1 MAYHVS
7 RADVSAANPRPGYE
21 ERSSGYFYRPTA
33 GPAVGALHLDEG
45 LSVLE
50 PGGSI
55 RRHLHSCEEAFY
67 VVTGTVDLILPTDR
81 HRLSAG
87 HYGFV
92 PVGTEHAWQNAG
104 DEPAQW
110 IEVAAPQAP
119 TDGRTHTIF
128 VPGTVP
134 DLAVRVPDL
143 ASPLTRNLGWWVGA
157 AQRDPFAGQGP
168 TGMDVGVTE
177 SPPGVYV
184 KQMVNAQLDAT
195 LVQLIMCEFAP
206 GVGLHG
212 ATHDHC
218 YEESYILLDGTV
230 DGQIDGQGFTLRTG
244 DAWWV
249 GVGTPHTWHNNG
261 TTPTRWIEAQCPQ
274 PPRRHSYRWTNQW
287 ETLASEFGGI
297 GFEGGTG
304 STG

>member
-1 MAYHVS
+1 MSTYQ
-7 RADVSAANPRPGYE
+7 
-21 ERSSGYFYRPTA
+21 RSDQPSG
-33 GPAVGALHLDEG
+33 AVHLDEG

-50 PGGSI
+50 PGGRI
-55 RRHLHSCEEAFY
+55 HRHLHSSEEAFY
-67 VVTGTVDLILPTDR
+67 VLAGTVDLVLPADR

-92 PVGTEHAWQNAG
+92 PVGTAHAWENHG
-104 DEPAQW
+104 DEIAQW

-128 VPGTVP
+128 LPGAAP
-134 DLAVRVPDL
+134 DPEARVPDL
-143 ASPLTRNLGWWVGA
+143 ASPLTRNLGWWAGA
-157 AQRDPFAGQGP
+157 AYRDPFAGQGP

-177 SPPGVYV
+177 SPPGVFV
-184 KQMVNAQLDAT
+184 KQMVNAQLGAT

-206 GVGLHG
+206 GVGLYG

-230 DGQIDGQGFTLRTG
+230 DGQIDGQDFRLRAG

-261 TTPTRWIEAQCPQ
+261 TTQTRWIEAQCPQ
-274 PPRRHSYRWTNQW
+274 PPRRYSYRWTNQW
-287 ETLASEFGGI
+287 EALAKDLGGI
-297 GFEGGTG
+297 
-304 STG
+304 S